1 MPKLPNSPEF
11 ISEQPYKQRQ
21 KIAQHRQSV
30 SKHKTILVLE
40 WAASSLTALAAQKQ
54 PYFLS
59 WCSWGLASAVFF
71 LLERI
76 FFFITDGQNAFSHGL
91 NQESLTVLNIIGKS
105 RAGKLPHKCLISQNR
120 LQMET
125 ESYVNYHKH
134 LVLLLHLQQLFPDVF
149 SQHSCSVLCHF
160 LPEAL

>member
-1 MPKLPNSPEF
+1 MLKPPNSPEF

-21 KIAQHRQSV
+21 KISQHRQSV

-40 WAASSLTALAAQKQ
+40 WAASSLTALAAKKQ

-59 WCSWGLASAVFF
+59 WCSWGLASTVFF
-71 LLERI
+71 LVDRMLFSHE
-76 FFFITDGQNAFSHGL
+76 QNAFSHRL

-134 LVLLLHLQQLFPDVF
+134 LVLLLHLQQLFPDAF

-160 LPEAL
+160 LPEPLY